1 LVSDTGIKGFGNENN
16 MGTVV
21 REGRGEI
28 KPSCAMLGPRRA
40 LLRRVMG
47 DDQLACGVNGMG
59 GKI

>member
-1 LVSDTGIKGFGNENN
+1 

-21 REGRGEI
+21 REGRGEV

-40 LLRRVMG
+40 LLGGYMG
-47 DDQLACGVNGMG
+47 DDQLTCRVNGMG